1 MKDDGGIIRKEEL
14 FCAIVCSLYCCAGV
28 ALFVTGKAPVITES
42 TDFFGDTFAYVW
54 AGWCASPQA
63 QWRPLPPRSH
73 ARSPRLR
80 KFSGVSLSWDD
91 VRQVISHHCCFH
103 NQSTHVAI
111 LILQT

>member
-54 AGWCASPQA
+54 AGW
-63 QWRPLPPRSH
+63 
-73 ARSPRLR
+73 
-80 KFSGVSLSWDD
+80 
-91 VRQVISHHCCFH
+91 
-103 NQSTHVAI
+103 
-111 LILQT
+111 